1 MAKKGQETRLLSRQ
15 QILDRDDLATETVEV
30 PEWGGAVVV
39 RTLTAWERDAFDE
52 SMFQL
57 HVGKGGVAV
66 EKKIGNIRARLVS
79 MCCVDGDG
87 GRLFTDDDVER
98 LGQKSGAAMD
108 RVFAVAQRMNRLLGA
123 DIEELA
129 KNL

>member
-1 MAKKGQETRLLSRQ
+1 MAKKGKAARLLSRQ
-15 QILDRDDLATETVEV
+15 QILDVDDLTTETVEV

-57 HVGKGGVAV
+57 HVGKSGVAV

-79 MCCVDGDG
+79 MCCVNGDG
-87 GRLFTDDDVER
+87 GRLFTDEDVER

-129 KNL
+129 KN